1 MNGDPLR
8 GITTPLCTTKA
19 NPGVPHM
26 NAITSI
32 QSVVPVE
39 TEQTLIEGIK
49 LNHQEVRAAET
60 SAAVFAWHA
69 GQQAQRLIDRFGWS
83 ERKLVEATG
92 IARTTLQRYLRVARR
107 RASAAAIGFGES
119 ISSIID
125 EDVPSVRE
133 KKNRAATFGTAE
145 AEYAIKLHRMAESSS
160 PAEAEIATRKL
171 EQFASDHGMAGEE
184 IIERSRKALGLTEDF
199 QNPEDLMGPV
209 ELATMKML
217 APYKAMP
224 KEKLLD
230 VLLFAIMTHPSLI
243 RELKEQFL

>member
-1 MNGDPLR
+1 
-8 GITTPLCTTKA
+8 
-19 NPGVPHM
+19 M

-60 SAAVFAWHA
+60 SAAVFAWYA

-83 ERKLVEATG
+83 LRRIEETSGISRRCLSRYVEVG
-92 IARTTLQRYLRVARR
+92 RR
-107 RASAAAIGFGES
+107 RPSPSDIKFGES

-125 EDVPSVRE
+125 EDVPSVRD

-171 EQFASDHGMAGEE
+171 EQFASDHGMGSKE
-184 IIERSRKALGLTEDF
+184 IIERSRKTLGLNEELVRDPMDEAIDKF
-199 QNPEDLMGPV
+199 LVPFKARPKDDL
-209 ELATMKML
+209 L
-217 APYKAMP
+217 
-224 KEKLLD
+224 KLL
-230 VLLFAIMTHPSLI
+230 VFCMIEHPDLI
-243 RELKEQFL
+243 KKLKERIHA

>member
-1 MNGDPLR
+1 
-8 GITTPLCTTKA
+8 
-19 NPGVPHM
+19 M

-69 GQQAQRLIDRFGWS
+69 GQQAQCLIDRFGWS

-92 IARTTLQRYLRVARR
+92 IARTTVQRYLKVARR
-107 RASAAAIGFGES
+107 RASPNEIKFGET
-119 ISSIID
+119 INDIIG
-125 EDVPSVRE
+125 EVSRPERQRE
-133 KKNRAATFGTAE
+133 QRKATFGTAE

-184 IIERSRKALGLTEDF
+184 IIERSRKALGLNEELVRDPMDEVIDQMMVPF
-199 QNPEDLMGPV
+199 KKQSKEDLI
-209 ELATMKML
+209 KML
-217 APYKAMP
+217 VFCIAEHIDLYDKLKA
-224 KEKLLD
+224 
-230 VLLFAIMTHPSLI
+230 SL
-243 RELKEQFL
+243 K

>member
-1 MNGDPLR
+1 
-8 GITTPLCTTKA
+8 
-19 NPGVPHM
+19 M

-69 GQQAQRLIDRFGWS
+69 GQQAQRLIDRYGWS

-92 IARTTLQRYLRVARR
+92 IPKTTIHRYLMVVRARTSPAD
-107 RASAAAIGFGES
+107 IKFGES
-119 ISSIID
+119 INDILD
-125 EDVPSVRE
+125 EKHPRE
-133 KKNRAATFGTAE
+133 RQREQRKATFGTAE

-184 IIERSRKALGLTEDF
+184 IIERSRKTLGLNEELVLDPMDEVIDHMMVPF
-199 QNPEDLMGPV
+199 KKQSKDDLI
-209 ELATMKML
+209 KML
-217 APYKAMP
+217 
-224 KEKLLD
+224 
-230 VLLFAIMTHPSLI
+230 VFCFAEHIDLYDK
-243 RELKEQFL
+243 LKERIHA